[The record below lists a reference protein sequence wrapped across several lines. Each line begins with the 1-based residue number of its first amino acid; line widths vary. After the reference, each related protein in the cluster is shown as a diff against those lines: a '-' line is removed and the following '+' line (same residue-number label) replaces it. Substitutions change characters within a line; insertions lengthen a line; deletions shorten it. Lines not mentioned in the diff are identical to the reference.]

1 MKASDREIRGI
12 DFVVAET
19 SNWFVQLLLGLFC
32 LGIWAVVWVAL
43 LYPFAVPLWAARSL
57 Q

>member
-1 MKASDREIRGI
+1 MKASDREIAGI
-12 DFVVAET
+12 NFVVAET
-19 SNWFVQLLLGLFC
+19 SNWFLQLLLGLFC

-43 LYPFAVPLWAARSL
+43 LYPFAVPLSTGSL